1 MNALVDLIANSILRM
16 SIQLMAKEKCFR
28 LVAMEDINFWIGI
41 IATMAFAV
49 TGVLAIADR
58 GVDLFGVLVLGLIT
72 AIGGGTIRDI
82 ILEAPIFWSENQ
94 IYVWLALAASVIT
107 FFAESFFTQPQI
119 YRWMLYI
126 DGFGAALFG
135 IQGADKAWNMDF
147 GLPVAPVILGVV
159 TAIGGGLLRDVLAGR
174 KTLIMSH
181 ELYAIPVTLGCCAY
195 VLVLNF
201 LPQYV
206 VEGSVLCMLG
216 IFGLRAAAIHWDLR
230 VPKMFITKTR

>member
-1 MNALVDLIANSILRM
+1 MANSIFRM
-16 SIQLMAKEKCFR
+16 VIQVSAQAKCFR
-28 LVAMEDINFWIGI
+28 LFVMEEINFWIGI

-82 ILEAPIFWSENQ
+82 ILEVPTFWSDNQ
-94 IYVWLALAASVIT
+94 IYVWLALGASVLT
-107 FFAESFFTQPQI
+107 FFAESFVTQPQI

-126 DGFGAALFG
+126 DGFGAALFA
-135 IQGADKAWNMDF
+135 IQGADKAWNMNF
-147 GLPVAPVILGVV
+147 GLPVAPVILGVI

-181 ELYAIPVTLGCCAY
+181 ELYAIPVTLGCVAY

-206 VEGSVLCMLG
+206 VEGSVICMLG
-216 IFGLRAAAIHWDLR
+216 IFGLRAAAIYWDLR

>member
-1 MNALVDLIANSILRM
+1 
-16 SIQLMAKEKCFR
+16 
-28 LVAMEDINFWIGI
+28 MEQVQFWIGI

-82 ILEAPIFWSENQ
+82 ILEAPVFWSGNQ
-94 IYVWLALAASVIT
+94 MYVWLALGASVLT
-107 FFAESFFTQPQI
+107 FVAESFFTQPQI
-119 YRWMLYI
+119 Y
-126 DGFGAALFG
+126 
-135 IQGADKAWNMDF
+135 
-147 GLPVAPVILGVV
+147 GLPVAPVILGVI
-159 TAIGGGLLRDVLAGR
+159 TAIGGGLIRDILAGR

-195 VLVLNF
+195 VLILNF
-201 LPQYV
+201 LPQYAL
-206 VEGSVLCMLG
+206 EGSVLCMLG

>member
-1 MNALVDLIANSILRM
+1 
-16 SIQLMAKEKCFR
+16 
-28 LVAMEDINFWIGI
+28 MEQINFWIGI

-49 TGVLAIADR
+49 TGVLAISDR

-82 ILEAPIFWSENQ
+82 ILETPIFWSQSQ
-94 IYVWLALAASVIT
+94 IYVWLALGASVLA

-119 YRWMLYI
+119 YRSMLYL
-126 DGFGAALFG
+126 DGFGAALFAIG
-135 IQGADKAWNMDF
+135 GTDKAWNMDF
-147 GLPVAPVILGVV
+147 GLPVAPVIMGVV

-174 KTLIMSH
+174 KTLLMSD
-181 ELYAIPVTLGCCAY
+181 ELYAIPVSVGCIAY
-195 VLVLNF
+195 ILILNYC
-201 LPQYV
+201 PQYT
-206 VEGSVLCMLG
+206 VEGSFICMLG